1 MAAKKKPYRV
11 YNNIRVPNPPFGA
24 SHMVINCWGNT
35 TATVQIKDV
44 DTLIGSEGWVHF
56 VQYNHKKKLIKE
68 FDEEYYW
75 NGRMFEVMKET
86 YEER

>member
-11 YNNIRVPNPPFGA
+11 YNDIRVPNPPFGA
-24 SHMVINCWGNT
+24 THMVITCRGNT
-35 TATVQIKDV
+35 SATVQIKDV

-68 FDEEYYW
+68 FDKDYYW
-75 NGRMFEVMKET
+75 NGRIFEVMKET

>member
-24 SHMVINCWGNT
+24 SHMVINCWDNKK
-35 TATVQIKDV
+35 ATVQIKDV
-44 DTLIGSEGWVHF
+44 DTLVGTEGWVHF
-56 VQYNHKKKLIKE
+56 VQYNHRNKLIKE
-68 FDEEYYW
+68 FEKQYFW
-75 NGRMFEVMKET
+75 NGRMFEDMKET